1 MSAAT
6 SGASVA
12 EVQRW
17 ALDTGDWLWGMVRG
31 AFNEKQTTSQIVVDA
46 VIGMIPV
53 VGDVTAVR
61 DLIAVS
67 VGMSESEHKRND
79 RMQWALLVVLLF
91 ALIPVIGGVIKGV
104 GRLLLKLGAEAA
116 HNHVVIEEIVK
127 FLNRV
132 GHGNQMKWFK
142 ELDFAKYQ
150 GQIIGKF
157 NALMDKLIEAMKAIQ
172 DKLGW
177 FITKG
182 MAELTHTWIARFGQ
196 LKAMGGTM
204 IPEAIKDLNLR
215 LKQVQQAV
223 YKGEWHSASAGTKTT
238 TREAEGRLL
247 ENSSRVR
254 KRPHSVNPANGLADY
269 THVDGW
275 PRLDGYSVPQGRG
288 APSKYPNVEAFSGA
302 MRAVELKPGDIVFRI
317 LLPAKN
323 NKAGAWWTAKMPET
337 AEQWRELLAVL
348 DKFNANNFFVKYTI
362 PQGTTLKAWKGK
374 AAEQWDEATGQFL
387 KGGGEQLFLE
397 FPAHIKAEL
406 MKLSALSTGWGK
418 TLKLFGFEKPTIVA
432 TARVE
437 RLGANEVQSKQT
449 HAEIAK

>member
-79 RMQWALLVVLLF
+79 KTQWALLVVLLF

-116 HNHVVIEEIVK
+116 HNHAVIEEIVK

-196 LKAMGGTM
+196 LKAMGGKM

-215 LKQVQQAV
+215 LRQVQQAV
-223 YKGEWHSASAGTKTT
+223 YKGEWHNASAGTKTT

-247 ENSSRVR
+247 EDSSRIR
-254 KRPHSVNPANGLADY
+254 KRPPSVNPGNTIADY
-269 THVDGW
+269 THVEGW
-275 PRLDGYSVPQGRG
+275 PRLDGYVETLING
-288 APSKYPNVEAFSGA
+288 KKIYPAIEAFHGP
-302 MRAVELKPGDIVFRI
+302 MTAVTFKEGDQILRILKPST
-317 LLPAKN
+317 AKTRYN
-323 NKAGAWWTAKMPET
+323 SKSSPWWTVKMPKN
-337 AEQWRELLAVL
+337 AEEWRELLAVL
-348 DKFNANNFFVKYTI
+348 DSFNKNSSFIKYTV
-362 PQGTTLKAWKGK
+362 PKGTTMKAWTGK
-374 AAEQWDEATGQFL
+374 AAEQWDEAAGQFL
-387 KGGGEQLFLE
+387 KGGGEQFFIE
-397 FPAHIKAEL
+397 FPAHIAAEL
-406 MKLSALSTGWGK
+406 EKLPNLATGWGK
-418 TLKLFGFEKPTIVA
+418 TTGRFGFESTDLVTA
-432 TARVE
+432 ARVE
-437 RLGANEVQSKQT
+437 RLGANEVQSKT
-449 HAEIAK
+449 TK